1 MSIGKSRVADVALDP
16 TAASQS
22 QNCRQSRFAILFID
36 SLAAIYIYISSR
48 DQNQKHRFF
57 FEGTIRKP
65 DVNALC
71 CKIHV

>member
-36 SLAAIYIYISSR
+36 SLAAISSR

-57 FEGTIRKP
+57 FEGTIRKT